1 MFPLTVGTAKFAVGT
16 WEQIAAQGTHAT
28 ALPSGY
34 DYFFVGTREQTRKVL
49 ARA

>member
-1 MFPLTVGTAKFAVGT
+1 MFPLTVGTARFAVGT

-34 DYFFVGTREQTRKVL
+34 DYFLVGTWEQTRETISSL
-49 ARA
+49 